1 MERSIVFAKAA
12 IAVAAIGLLSGGQ
25 MRIGRMTHL
34 RARRQGPM
42 RVHQRRDDASWDSYN
57 WAGYAVTPANQQAT
71 DVKGTWVVPSVNC
84 STTPTGF
91 SAYWVGID
99 GFNSSSVEQIGT
111 DSDCES
117 FSGKTGTANYYP
129 WFELYPNPS
138 YVIEFPS
145 GVKPGDII
153 TAEVK
158 ASDETVSRGR
168 TVGTTF
174 TMTITDVTQNEQYT
188 TSGTVSGAAQS
199 SAEWIVEA
207 PEICSSGARGRTTC
221 SSSALADFGSAAFSN
236 GSATFS
242 ANTATPAATTNLI
255 GGWGSNVQEI
265 TMVSE
270 SDSQE
275 NKAAPSVVSG
285 GSFIATWYNPGP

>member
-1 MERSIVFAKAA
+1 
-12 IAVAAIGLLSGGQ
+12 

-34 RARRQGPM
+34 KARRQGPI
-42 RVHQRRDDASWDSYN
+42 RIHQRRDDSSWDSYN
-57 WAGYAVTPANQQAT
+57 WAGYAVTAPTNQLAT
-71 DVKGTWVVPSVNC
+71 DVKGTWIVPTVNC

-99 GFNSSSVEQIGT
+99 GFNSSTVEQIGT

-117 FSGKTGTANYYP
+117 FSGATGTPNYYA

-138 YVIEFPS
+138 YVIEFPA

-158 ASDETVSRGR
+158 ASGETVSRGR

-174 TMTITDVTQNEQYT
+174 TLTITDVTKNET
-188 TSGTVSGAAQS
+188 FSTSGTVSGAAQS

-207 PEICSSGARGRTTC
+207 PEICTSGARGRTSC
-221 SSSALADFGSAAFSN
+221 STSELADFNSVAFSS

-242 ANTATPAATTNLI
+242 TNAATPVATTNLI

-265 TMVSE
+265 TMVSQ
-270 SDSQE
+270 SALQE
-275 NKAAPSVVSG
+275 NKAAPSAVSG
-285 GSFIATWYNPGP
+285 GNFSVAWYAPGP